1 MSPGFAK
8 TMLLVT
14 LLFLL
19 AVPAL
24 AVVTPGRITV
34 YSTPS
39 GANACVDNTNCD
51 STTASFT
58 VSGNAWHTVVVTA
71 SGYQQW
77 SDAVYVT
84 SDQTSVVNAVLDV
97 NSAVTGVQVYV
108 TPGSGTI
115 CIDNSHCQ
123 VNVGSIDTTGSTQFT
138 GVTEGYHTITV
149 DSTDGYEDYSRQV
162 YVTMGKFTTIH
173 IDLDSSTTPVTTVTT
188 LVPAVGTVRVYV
200 DRLGSTVCL
209 DNADCRDYV
218 GGSSGPG
225 TGTTLFEGVSANTR
239 HTITVAAAGYR
250 PYSTDITVTKDLVNT
265 VDVSLQPVATAT
277 TFPTATATLTPPA
290 TVSNQPTPLSTRA
303 PLDAVPLLIG
313 IGLCGAVVL
322 FRNHRK

>member
-1 MSPGFAK
+1 MSFRHAK
-8 TMLLVT
+8 IILLIT
-14 LLFLL
+14 LLLLL

-51 STTASFT
+51 FTTATFT
-58 VSGNAWHTVVVTA
+58 ASGNAWHTVVVTA
-71 SGYQQW
+71 AGYQQW

-84 SDQTSVVNAVLDV
+84 SDQTSVVNAILEV

-115 CIDNSHCQ
+115 CIDNSQCRM
-123 VNVGSIDTTGSTQFT
+123 NVGSIDTTGSTQFT

-149 DSTDGYEDYSRQV
+149 DSTDGYNDYSKQV

-173 IDLDSSTTPVTTVTT
+173 IDLDSYSTPVTTVTT
-188 LVPAVGTVRVYV
+188 ILPAFGTVRVYV

-218 GGSSGPG
+218 GGSPGTG

-239 HTITVAAAGYR
+239 HTITVAADGYW
-250 PYSTDITVTKDLVNT
+250 PYSREILVTKDLVNT
-265 VDVSLQPVATAT
+265 VDVSLQPFATVT
-277 TFPTATATLTPPA
+277 TPPTTLTTTASPTSVP
-290 TVSNQPTPLSTRA
+290 TLPTPLPTQA
-303 PLDAVPLLIG
+303 GLDAVPLLG
-313 IGLCGAVVL
+313 AFALCGAAVV

>member
-1 MSPGFAK
+1 MSFGYAK
-8 TMLLVT
+8 TLLLIT
-14 LLFLL
+14 LLLL
-19 AVPAL
+19 ISVPAL

-51 STTASFT
+51 YTTAIFT
-58 VSGNAWHTVVVTA
+58 ASGNAWHTVVVTA
-71 SGYQQW
+71 AGYQQW

-84 SDQTSVVNAVLDV
+84 SDQTSVVNAVLEV
-97 NSAVTGVQVYV
+97 NIAVTGVQVYV
-108 TPGSGTI
+108 TPGSGTV
-115 CIDNSHCQ
+115 CIDNSQCR

-138 GVTEGYHTITV
+138 GVAEGYHTITV

-173 IDLDSSTTPVTTVTT
+173 IDLDSSTTPLTTATT
-188 LVPAVGTVRVYV
+188 ILPATGTVRVYV

-218 GGSSGPG
+218 GGSPGTG
-225 TGTTLFEGVSANTR
+225 TGTTLFTGVSANTR
-239 HTITVAAAGYR
+239 HMITVAADGYR
-250 PYSTDITVTKDLVNT
+250 PYSREILVTKDLVNT
-265 VDVSLQPVATAT
+265 VDVSLQPVSVTTTLTTVTAT
-277 TFPTATATLTPPA
+277 VTPSTPLPTP
-290 TVSNQPTPLSTRA
+290 PTPLSTQA

-313 IGLCGAVVL
+313 IAFCGAVVL
-322 FRNHRK
+322 FCKNRK